1 MNINY
6 HGKNI
11 TVTEDLKNLA
21 EKKLSKLDKYF
32 TEDISAKVI
41 FEVNKKNQK
50 IVEVTVFLPK
60 DIIRSEVNEESFED
74 AIDRAIEILSRQ
86 VRKYKTK
93 LKNRYVSNDSIRFEN
108 FEETKEEHE
117 SKEDTGKIVKEKSFQ
132 FKPMTSEEAI
142 LQMELLGHNF
152 FVFSNPDTGD
162 AEIVYKRQDGN
173 YGLIE
178 RER

>member
-50 IVEVTVFLPK
+50 IVEVTVFFQK
-60 DIIRSEVNEESFED
+60 
-74 AIDRAIEILSRQ
+74 ILLDLR
-86 VRKYKTK
+86 
-93 LKNRYVSNDSIRFEN
+93 
-108 FEETKEEHE
+108 
-117 SKEDTGKIVKEKSFQ
+117 
-132 FKPMTSEEAI
+132 
-142 LQMELLGHNF
+142 
-152 FVFSNPDTGD
+152 
-162 AEIVYKRQDGN
+162 
-173 YGLIE
+173 
-178 RER
+178 

>member
-93 LKNRYVSNDSIRFEN
+93 LKI
-108 FEETKEEHE
+108 
-117 SKEDTGKIVKEKSFQ
+117 DTFQMIQLGLKTLKRLMKSMNLR
-132 FKPMTSEEAI
+132 KK
-142 LQMELLGHNF
+142 L
-152 FVFSNPDTGD
+152 
-162 AEIVYKRQDGN
+162 
-173 YGLIE
+173 E
-178 RER
+178 R